1 MLLTAFLKEGTAALE
16 PLYPSSEARSLLL
29 MLCEAQLGV
38 QRHTPILEPSYEI
51 PSGRLPSLLAA
62 LERLKKGEPVQYVLG
77 FSEFMGRRFR
87 VSPAVL
93 IPRPETEQ
101 LVMAA
106 VDILRGL
113 PRGARVLDLCT
124 GSGCIAWSLAL
135 EVPGTS
141 VVGVDI
147 SQEALQVARSQDF
160 PLDAGAQAP
169 VFVQADVLAPAA
181 QPFPFGPFDLIVSNP
196 PYILEAEKAQMRRN
210 VLDFEP
216 PIALFVPD
224 SDPLVFYQSV
234 AAWCGRL
241 LVPGGRGLVE
251 INESLGVDTAEVFA
265 SAGFGDVRQMKDF
278 FDKDRFV
285 SFRKPPF

>member
-1 MLLTAFLKEGTAALE
+1 MLLTAFLKEGTTALE
-16 PLYPSSEARSLLL
+16 PLYPQREARSLLL

-51 PSGRLPSLLAA
+51 PAGRLPSLLDA

-77 FSEFMGRRFR
+77 FSEFLGRRFR

-101 LVMAA
+101 LVTVA
-106 VDILRGL
+106 VEILRGL

-124 GSGCIAWSLAL
+124 GSGCIAWSLTL

-147 SQEALQVARSQDF
+147 SQEALQVARGQEF
-160 PLDAGAQAP
+160 PLEAGAQAP
-169 VFVQADVLAPAA
+169 VFVQADVLAPT
-181 QPFPFGPFDLIVSNP
+181 QPFSFGPFDLIVSNP
-196 PYILEAEKAQMRRN
+196 PYILEREKAWMRPN
-210 VLDFEP
+210 VLDYEP
-216 PIALFVPD
+216 SLALFVPD
-224 SDPLVFYQSV
+224 SDPLLFYRAV
-234 AAWCGRL
+234 AAWSSRL
-241 LVPGGRGLVE
+241 LVPGGTGLVE
-251 INESLGVDTAEVFA
+251 INETLGADTAAVFA
-265 SAGFGDVRQMKDF
+265 SAGFSPVRQMKDF

-285 SFRKPPF
+285 GFWKSAF

>member
-1 MLLTAFLKEGTAALE
+1 MLLTAFLKEGTAVLE

-38 QRHTPILEPSYEI
+38 QRHTPILEPAYPI
-51 PSGRLPSLLAA
+51 PPERLESLLSA
-62 LERLKKGEPVQYVLG
+62 LERLKTGEPVQYVLG

-101 LVMAA
+101 LVMEA
-106 VDILRGL
+106 VQTLRGL
-113 PRGARVLDLCT
+113 PRRARVLDLCT

-147 SQEALQVARSQDF
+147 SRQALEVARIF
-160 PLDAGAQAP
+160 I
-169 VFVQADVLAPAA
+169 QADILDTA
-181 QPFPFGPFDLIVSNP
+181 QPFPFGPFDWVLSNP
-196 PYILEAEKAQMRRN
+196 PYIMEAEKAQMRRN

-216 PIALFVPD
+216 PAALFVPD
-224 SDPLVFYQSV
+224 TDPLVFYRAV

>member
-1 MLLTAFLKEGTAALE
+1 MLLTAFLKEGTAVLE

-38 QRHTPILEPSYEI
+38 QRHTPILEPAYPI
-51 PSGRLPSLLAA
+51 PPERLESLLSA
-62 LERLKKGEPVQYVLG
+62 LERLKTGEPVQYVLG

-101 LVMAA
+101 LVMEA
-106 VDILRGL
+106 VQTLRGL
-113 PRGARVLDLCT
+113 PRRARVLDLCT

-135 EVPGTS
+135 EVPG
-141 VVGVDI
+141 I
-147 SQEALQVARSQDF
+147 
-160 PLDAGAQAP
+160 
-169 VFVQADVLAPAA
+169 
-181 QPFPFGPFDLIVSNP
+181 PFGPFDWVLSNP
-196 PYILEAEKAQMRRN
+196 PYIMEAEKAQMRRN

-216 PIALFVPD
+216 PAALFVPD
-224 SDPLVFYQSV
+224 TDPLVFYRAV

>member
-1 MLLTAFLKEGTAALE
+1 MLLTAFLKEGTAVLE

-38 QRHTPILEPSYEI
+38 QRHTPILEPAYPI
-51 PSGRLPSLLAA
+51 PPERLESLLSA
-62 LERLKKGEPVQYVLG
+62 LERLKTGEPVQYVLG

-101 LVMAA
+101 LVMEA
-106 VDILRGL
+106 VQTLRGL
-113 PRGARVLDLCT
+113 PRRARVLDLCT

-147 SQEALQVARSQDF
+147 SRQALEVARSQDF
-160 PLDAGAQAP
+160 PLPTGAQAP
-169 VFVQADVLAPAA
+169 VFIQADILDTA
-181 QPFPFGPFDLIVSNP
+181 QPFPFGPFDWVLSNP
-196 PYILEAEKAQMRRN
+196 PYIMEAEKAQMRRN

-216 PIALFVPD
+216 SAALFVPD
-224 SDPLVFYQSV
+224 TDPLVFYRAV

>member
-1 MLLTAFLKEGTAALE
+1 MLLTAFLKEGTAVLE

-38 QRHTPILEPSYEI
+38 QRHTPILEPAYPI
-51 PSGRLPSLLAA
+51 PPERLESLLSA
-62 LERLKKGEPVQYVLG
+62 LERLKTGEPVQYVLG

-101 LVMAA
+101 LVMEA
-106 VDILRGL
+106 VQTLRGL
-113 PRGARVLDLCT
+113 PPGARVLDLCT

-147 SQEALQVARSQDF
+147 SRQALEVARSQDF
-160 PLDAGAQAP
+160 PLPPGAQAP
-169 VFVQADVLAPAA
+169 VFIQADILDTA
-181 QPFPFGPFDLIVSNP
+181 QPFPFGPFDWVLSNP
-196 PYILEAEKAQMRRN
+196 PYIMEAEKAQMRRN

-216 PIALFVPD
+216 SAALFVPD
-224 SDPLVFYQSV
+224 TDPLVFYRAV

>member
-1 MLLTAFLKEGTAALE
+1 MLLTAFLKEGTAVLE

-38 QRHTPILEPSYEI
+38 QRHTPILEPAYPI
-51 PSGRLPSLLAA
+51 PPERLESLLSA
-62 LERLKKGEPVQYVLG
+62 LERLKTGEPVQYVLG

-101 LVMAA
+101 LVMEA
-106 VDILRGL
+106 VQTLRGL

-147 SQEALQVARSQDF
+147 SRQALEVARSQDF
-160 PLDAGAQAP
+160 PLPPGAQAP
-169 VFVQADVLAPAA
+169 VFIQADILDTA
-181 QPFPFGPFDLIVSNP
+181 QPFPFGPFDCVLSNP
-196 PYILEAEKAQMRRN
+196 PYIMEAEKAQMRRN

-216 PIALFVPD
+216 PAALFVPD
-224 SDPLVFYQSV
+224 TDPLVFYRAV

-251 INESLGVDTAEVFA
+251 INENLGVDTAEVFA

>member
-1 MLLTAFLKEGTAALE
+1 MLLTAFLTEGTAALE
-16 PLYPSSEARSLLL
+16 ALYPRAEARSLLL

-38 QRHTPILEPSYEI
+38 QRHTPILEPAYEI

-62 LERLKKGEPVQYVLG
+62 LERLKTGEPVQYVLG

-101 LVMAA
+101 LVMEA
-106 VDILRGL
+106 VQTLRGL

-147 SQEALQVARSQDF
+147 SRQALEVARSQDF
-160 PLDAGAQAP
+160 PLPPGAQAP
-169 VFVQADVLAPAA
+169 VFIQADILDTA
-181 QPFPFGPFDLIVSNP
+181 QPFPFGPFDWVLSNP
-196 PYILEAEKAQMRRN
+196 PYIMEAEKAQMRRN

-216 PIALFVPD
+216 PAALFVPD
-224 SDPLVFYQSV
+224 TDPLVFYRAV

>member
-1 MLLTAFLKEGTAALE
+1 MLLTAFLKEGTAVLE

-38 QRHTPILEPSYEI
+38 QRHTPILEPAYPI
-51 PSGRLPSLLAA
+51 PPERLESLLSA
-62 LERLKKGEPVQYVLG
+62 LERLKTGEPVQYVLG

-101 LVMAA
+101 LVMEA
-106 VDILRGL
+106 VQTLRGL

-147 SQEALQVARSQDF
+147 TRQALEVARSQDF
-160 PLDAGAQAP
+160 PLPPGAQAP
-169 VFVQADVLAPAA
+169 VFIQADILDTA
-181 QPFPFGPFDLIVSNP
+181 QPFPFGPFDWVLSNP
-196 PYILEAEKAQMRRN
+196 PYIMEAEKAQMRRN

-216 PIALFVPD
+216 PAALFVPD
-224 SDPLVFYQSV
+224 TDPLVFYRAV
-234 AAWCGRL
+234 AAWCGCL

>member
-1 MLLTAFLKEGTAALE
+1 MLLTAFLKEGTAVLE

-38 QRHTPILEPSYEI
+38 QRHTPILEPAYPI
-51 PSGRLPSLLAA
+51 PPERLESLLSA
-62 LERLKKGEPVQYVLG
+62 LERLKTGEPVQYVLG

-101 LVMAA
+101 LVMEA
-106 VDILRGL
+106 VQTLRGL

-147 SQEALQVARSQDF
+147 SRQALEVARSQDF
-160 PLDAGAQAP
+160 PLPPGAQAP
-169 VFVQADVLAPAA
+169 VFIQADILDTA
-181 QPFPFGPFDLIVSNP
+181 QPFPFGPFDWVLSNP
-196 PYILEAEKAQMRRN
+196 PYIMEAEKAQMRRN

-216 PIALFVPD
+216 SAALFVPD
-224 SDPLVFYQSV
+224 TDPLVFYRAV

-251 INESLGVDTAEVFA
+251 INESLGMDTAEVFA

>member
-1 MLLTAFLKEGTAALE
+1 MLLTAFLKEGTAVLE

-38 QRHTPILEPSYEI
+38 QRHTPILEPAYPI
-51 PSGRLPSLLAA
+51 PPERLESLLSA
-62 LERLKKGEPVQYVLG
+62 LERLKTGEPVQYVLG

-101 LVMAA
+101 LVMEA
-106 VDILRGL
+106 VQTLRGL
-113 PRGARVLDLCT
+113 PRRARVLDLCT

-147 SQEALQVARSQDF
+147 SRQALEVARSQDF
-160 PLDAGAQAP
+160 PLPPGAQAP
-169 VFVQADVLAPAA
+169 VFIQADILDTA
-181 QPFPFGPFDLIVSNP
+181 QPFPFGPFDWVLSNP
-196 PYILEAEKAQMRRN
+196 PYIMEAEKAQMRRN

-216 PIALFVPD
+216 PAALFVPD
-224 SDPLVFYQSV
+224 TDPLVFYRAV

>member
-1 MLLTAFLKEGTAALE
+1 MLLTAFLKEGTAVLE

-38 QRHTPILEPSYEI
+38 QRHTPILEPAYPI
-51 PSGRLPSLLAA
+51 PPERLESLLSA
-62 LERLKKGEPVQYVLG
+62 LERLKTGEPVQYVLG

-101 LVMAA
+101 LVMEA
-106 VDILRGL
+106 VQTLRGL
-113 PRGARVLDLCT
+113 PRRARVLDLCT

-147 SQEALQVARSQDF
+147 SRQALEVARSQDF
-160 PLDAGAQAP
+160 PLPTGAQAP
-169 VFVQADVLAPAA
+169 VFIQADILDTA
-181 QPFPFGPFDLIVSNP
+181 QPFPFGPFDWLLSNP
-196 PYILEAEKAQMRRN
+196 PYIMEAEKAQMRRN

-216 PIALFVPD
+216 SAALFVPD
-224 SDPLVFYQSV
+224 TDPLVFYRAV

>member
-1 MLLTAFLKEGTAALE
+1 MLLTAFLKEGTAVLE

-38 QRHTPILEPSYEI
+38 QRHTPILEPAYPI
-51 PSGRLPSLLAA
+51 PPERLESLLNA
-62 LERLKKGEPVQYVLG
+62 LERLKTGEPVQYVLG

-101 LVMAA
+101 LVMEA
-106 VDILRGL
+106 VQTLRGL
-113 PRGARVLDLCT
+113 PRRARVLDLCT

-147 SQEALQVARSQDF
+147 SRQALEVARSQDF
-160 PLDAGAQAP
+160 PLPTGAQAP
-169 VFVQADVLAPAA
+169 VFIQADILDTA
-181 QPFPFGPFDLIVSNP
+181 QPFPFGPFDWVLSNP
-196 PYILEAEKAQMRRN
+196 PYIMEAEKAQMRRN

-216 PIALFVPD
+216 PAALFVPD
-224 SDPLVFYQSV
+224 TDPLVFYRAV

>member
-1 MLLTAFLKEGTAALE
+1 MLLTAFLKEGTAVLE

-38 QRHTPILEPSYEI
+38 QRHTPILEPAYPI
-51 PSGRLPSLLAA
+51 PPERLESLLSA
-62 LERLKKGEPVQYVLG
+62 LERLKTGEPVQYVLG

-101 LVMAA
+101 LVMEA
-106 VDILRGL
+106 VQTLRGL
-113 PRGARVLDLCT
+113 PRRARVLDLCT

-147 SQEALQVARSQDF
+147 SRQALEVARSQDF
-160 PLDAGAQAP
+160 PLPTGAQAP
-169 VFVQADVLAPAA
+169 VFIQADILDTA
-181 QPFPFGPFDLIVSNP
+181 QPFPFGPFDWVLSNP
-196 PYILEAEKAQMRRN
+196 PYIMEAEKAQMRRN

-216 PIALFVPD
+216 PAALFVPD
-224 SDPLVFYQSV
+224 TDPLVFYRAV

>member
-1 MLLTAFLKEGTAALE
+1 MLLTAFLTEGTAALE
-16 PLYPSSEARSLLL
+16 PLYPRREARSLLL
-29 MLCEAQLGV
+29 MLCEAHLGV
-38 QRHTPILEPSYEI
+38 QRHTPIIEPSYEI
-51 PSGRLPSLLAA
+51 PSDRLPSLLDA

-77 FSEFMGRRFR
+77 FSEFLGRRFR

-101 LVMAA
+101 LVQAA

-124 GSGCIAWSLAL
+124 GSGCIAWSLAM

-147 SQEALQVARSQDF
+147 SQDALQVAQNQDF
-160 PLDAGAQAP
+160 TMGAGAQAP
-169 VFVQADVLAPAA
+169 VFVHADILAPA

-196 PYILEAEKAQMRRN
+196 PYIMEREKARMRPN

-216 PIALFVPD
+216 SLALFVPD
-224 SDPLVFYQSV
+224 SDPLLFYRAV
-234 AAWCGRL
+234 AAWSSRL
-241 LVPGGRGLVE
+241 LTPGGTGLVE
-251 INESLGVDTAEVFA
+251 INETLGGDTAELFA
-265 SAGFGDVRQMKDF
+265 SAGFSDVRQMKDF

-285 SFRKPPF
+285 SFQKSAF

>member
-1 MLLTAFLKEGTAALE
+1 MLLTAFLKEGTAVLE

-38 QRHTPILEPSYEI
+38 QRHTPILEPAYPI
-51 PSGRLPSLLAA
+51 PPERLESLLSA
-62 LERLKKGEPVQYVLG
+62 LERLKTGEPVQYVLG

-101 LVMAA
+101 LVMEA
-106 VDILRGL
+106 VQTLRGL
-113 PRGARVLDLCT
+113 PRRARVLDLCT

-147 SQEALQVARSQDF
+147 SRQALEVARSQDF
-160 PLDAGAQAP
+160 PLPPGAQAP
-169 VFVQADVLAPAA
+169 VFIQADILDTA
-181 QPFPFGPFDLIVSNP
+181 QPFPFGPFDWVLSNP
-196 PYILEAEKAQMRRN
+196 PYIMEAEKAQMRRN

-216 PIALFVPD
+216 SAALFVPD
-224 SDPLVFYQSV
+224 TDPLVFYRAV

>member
-1 MLLTAFLKEGTAALE
+1 MLLTAFLKEGTAVLE

-38 QRHTPILEPSYEI
+38 QRHTPILEPAYPI
-51 PSGRLPSLLAA
+51 PPERLESLLSA
-62 LERLKKGEPVQYVLG
+62 LERLKTGEPVQYVLG

-101 LVMAA
+101 LGMEA
-106 VDILRGL
+106 VQTLRGL
-113 PRGARVLDLCT
+113 PRRARVLDLCT

-147 SQEALQVARSQDF
+147 SRQALEVARSQDF
-160 PLDAGAQAP
+160 PLPTGAQAP
-169 VFVQADVLAPAA
+169 VFIQADILDTA
-181 QPFPFGPFDLIVSNP
+181 QPFPFGPFDWVLSNP
-196 PYILEAEKAQMRRN
+196 PYIMEAEKAQMRRN

-216 PIALFVPD
+216 PAALFVPD
-224 SDPLVFYQSV
+224 TDPLVFYRAV

>member
-38 QRHTPILEPSYEI
+38 QRHTPILEPAYPI
-51 PSGRLPSLLAA
+51 PPERLESLLNA
-62 LERLKKGEPVQYVLG
+62 LERLKTGEPVQYVLG

-101 LVMAA
+101 LVMEA
-106 VDILRGL
+106 VQTLRGL
-113 PRGARVLDLCT
+113 PRRARVLDLCT

-147 SQEALQVARSQDF
+147 SRQALEVARSQDF
-160 PLDAGAQAP
+160 PLPPGAQAP
-169 VFVQADVLAPAA
+169 VFIQADILDTA
-181 QPFPFGPFDLIVSNP
+181 QPFPFGPFDWVLSNP
-196 PYILEAEKAQMRRN
+196 PYIMEAEKAQMRRN

-216 PIALFVPD
+216 PAALFVPD
-224 SDPLVFYQSV
+224 TDPLVFYRAV

>member
-1 MLLTAFLKEGTAALE
+1 MLLTAFLKEGTAVLE
-16 PLYPSSEARSLLL
+16 PLYPSSEARSMLL

-38 QRHTPILEPSYEI
+38 QRHTPILEPAYPI
-51 PSGRLPSLLAA
+51 PPERLESLLSA
-62 LERLKKGEPVQYVLG
+62 LERLKTGEPVQYVLG

-101 LVMAA
+101 LVMEA
-106 VDILRGL
+106 VQTLRGL

-147 SQEALQVARSQDF
+147 SRQALEVARSQDF
-160 PLDAGAQAP
+160 PLPTGAQAP
-169 VFVQADVLAPAA
+169 VFIQADILDTA
-181 QPFPFGPFDLIVSNP
+181 QPFPFGPFDWVLSNP
-196 PYILEAEKAQMRRN
+196 PYIMEAEKAQMRRN

-216 PIALFVPD
+216 PAALFVPD
-224 SDPLVFYQSV
+224 TDPLVFYRAV

>member
-1 MLLTAFLKEGTAALE
+1 MLLTAFLKEGTAVLE

-38 QRHTPILEPSYEI
+38 QRHTPILEPAYPI
-51 PSGRLPSLLAA
+51 PPERLESLLSA
-62 LERLKKGEPVQYVLG
+62 LERLKTGEPVQYVLG

-101 LVMAA
+101 LVMEA
-106 VDILRGL
+106 VQTLRGL
-113 PRGARVLDLCT
+113 PPGARVLDLCT
-124 GSGCIAWSLAL
+124 GSGCITWSLAL

-147 SQEALQVARSQDF
+147 SRQALEVARSQDF
-160 PLDAGAQAP
+160 PLPPGAQAP
-169 VFVQADVLAPAA
+169 VFIQADILDTA
-181 QPFPFGPFDLIVSNP
+181 QPFPFGPFDWVLSNP
-196 PYILEAEKAQMRRN
+196 PYIMEAEKAQMRRN

-216 PIALFVPD
+216 PAALFVPD
-224 SDPLVFYQSV
+224 TDPLVFYRAV

>member
-1 MLLTAFLKEGTAALE
+1 MLLTAFLKEGTAVLE
-16 PLYPSSEARSLLL
+16 PLYPSSEARSMLL

-38 QRHTPILEPSYEI
+38 QRHTPILEPAYPI
-51 PSGRLPSLLAA
+51 PPERLESLLSA
-62 LERLKKGEPVQYVLG
+62 LERLKTGEPVQYVLG

-101 LVMAA
+101 LVMEA
-106 VDILRGL
+106 VQTLRGL

-141 VVGVDI
+141 VVGLDI
-147 SQEALQVARSQDF
+147 SRQALEVARSQDF
-160 PLDAGAQAP
+160 PLPPGAQAP
-169 VFVQADVLAPAA
+169 VFIQADILDTA
-181 QPFPFGPFDLIVSNP
+181 QPFPFGPFDWVLSNP
-196 PYILEAEKAQMRRN
+196 PYIMEAEKAQMRRN

-216 PIALFVPD
+216 SAALFVPD
-224 SDPLVFYQSV
+224 TDPLVFYRAV

>member
-1 MLLTAFLKEGTAALE
+1 MLLTAFLKEGTAVLE

-38 QRHTPILEPSYEI
+38 QRHTPILEPAYPI
-51 PSGRLPSLLAA
+51 PPERLESLLSA
-62 LERLKKGEPVQYVLG
+62 LERLKTGEPVQYVLG

-101 LVMAA
+101 LVMEA
-106 VDILRGL
+106 VQTLRGL
-113 PRGARVLDLCT
+113 PRRARVLDLCT

-147 SQEALQVARSQDF
+147 SRQALEVARSQDF
-160 PLDAGAQAP
+160 PLPPGAQAP
-169 VFVQADVLAPAA
+169 VFIQADILDTA
-181 QPFPFGPFDLIVSNP
+181 QPFPFGPFDWVLSNP
-196 PYILEAEKAQMRRN
+196 PYIMEAEKAQMRRN

-216 PIALFVPD
+216 SAALFVPD
-224 SDPLVFYQSV
+224 TDSLVFYRAV

>member
-101 LVMAA
+101 LVMEA
-106 VDILRGL
+106 VQTLRGL

-147 SQEALQVARSQDF
+147 SRQALEVARSQDF
-160 PLDAGAQAP
+160 PLPPGAQAP
-169 VFVQADVLAPAA
+169 VFIQADILDTA
-181 QPFPFGPFDLIVSNP
+181 QPFPFGPFDWVLSNP
-196 PYILEAEKAQMRRN
+196 PYIMEAEKAQMRRN

-216 PIALFVPD
+216 SAALFVPD
-224 SDPLVFYQSV
+224 TDPLVFYRAV

>member
-1 MLLTAFLKEGTAALE
+1 MLLTAFLKEGTAVLE

-38 QRHTPILEPSYEI
+38 QRHTPILEPAYPI
-51 PSGRLPSLLAA
+51 PPERLESLLSA
-62 LERLKKGEPVQYVLG
+62 LERLKTGEPVQYVLG

-101 LVMAA
+101 LVMEA
-106 VDILRGL
+106 VQTLRGL

-147 SQEALQVARSQDF
+147 SRQALEVARSQDF
-160 PLDAGAQAP
+160 PLPTGAQAP
-169 VFVQADVLAPAA
+169 VFIQADILDTA
-181 QPFPFGPFDLIVSNP
+181 QPFPFGPFDWVLSNP
-196 PYILEAEKAQMRRN
+196 PYIMEAEKAQMRRN

-216 PIALFVPD
+216 PAALFVPD
-224 SDPLVFYQSV
+224 TDPLVFYRAV

>member
-1 MLLTAFLKEGTAALE
+1 MLLTAFLKEGTAVLE

-38 QRHTPILEPSYEI
+38 QRHTPILEPAYPI
-51 PSGRLPSLLAA
+51 PPERLESLLSA
-62 LERLKKGEPVQYVLG
+62 LERLKTGEPVQYVLG

-101 LVMAA
+101 LVMEA
-106 VDILRGL
+106 VQTLRGL
-113 PRGARVLDLCT
+113 PRRARVLDLCT

-147 SQEALQVARSQDF
+147 SRQALEVARSQDF
-160 PLDAGAQAP
+160 PLPTGAQAP
-169 VFVQADVLAPAA
+169 VFIQADILDTA
-181 QPFPFGPFDLIVSNP
+181 QPFPFGPFDWVLSNP
-196 PYILEAEKAQMRRN
+196 PYIMEAEKAQMRRN

-216 PIALFVPD
+216 PAALFVPD
-224 SDPLVFYQSV
+224 TDPLVFYRAV

-265 SAGFGDVRQMKDF
+265 SAGFGGVRQMKDF

>member
-101 LVMAA
+101 LVMEA
-106 VDILRGL
+106 VQTLRGL

-147 SQEALQVARSQDF
+147 SRQALEVARSQDF
-160 PLDAGAQAP
+160 PLPPGAQAP
-169 VFVQADVLAPAA
+169 VFIQADILDTA
-181 QPFPFGPFDLIVSNP
+181 QPFPFGPFDWVLSNP
-196 PYILEAEKAQMRRN
+196 PYIMEAEKAQMRRN

-216 PIALFVPD
+216 SAALFGPD
-224 SDPLVFYQSV
+224 TDPLVFYRAV

>member
-1 MLLTAFLKEGTAALE
+1 MLLTAFLKEGTAVLE

-38 QRHTPILEPSYEI
+38 QRHTPILEPAYPI
-51 PSGRLPSLLAA
+51 PPERLESLLSA
-62 LERLKKGEPVQYVLG
+62 LERLKTGEPVQYVLG

-101 LVMAA
+101 LVMEA
-106 VDILRGL
+106 VQTLRGL

-147 SQEALQVARSQDF
+147 SRQALEVARSQDF
-160 PLDAGAQAP
+160 PLPPGAQAP
-169 VFVQADVLAPAA
+169 VFIQADILDTA
-181 QPFPFGPFDLIVSNP
+181 QPFPFGPFDWVLSNP
-196 PYILEAEKAQMRRN
+196 PYIMEAEKAQMRRN

-216 PIALFVPD
+216 SAALFVPD
-224 SDPLVFYQSV
+224 TDPLVFYRAV